1 MNDTLIKDALYY
13 TLEGSGSSVDKAT
26 GVIVG
31 IVSVLMAQ
39 GMGFDN
45 ALGKVYHLLP
55 KGWRIECMPKEWQV
69 PVQK

>member
-1 MNDTLIKDALYY
+1 MSDTLIKDVLYY
-13 TLEGSGSSVDKAT
+13 THEDSGSSVDKAK
-26 GVIVG
+26 GVIIGV
-31 IVSVLMAQ
+31 VSVLMAR

-45 ALGKVYHLLP
+45 ALGRVYHLLP